1 MRRFHRLIS
10 HRSCIKNGVMFS
22 IFYCVSFFFFFSLVG
37 FMHKTHICY
46 FCNFSVFGH
55 QNELRNSYKTA
66 DPVYMG
72 LFF

>member
-10 HRSCIKNGVMFS
+10 HRSCIKTGVMFLYF
-22 IFYCVSFFFFFSLVG
+22 IVFLFTPFFPPVG
-37 FMHKTHICY
+37 FMHETHICY
-46 FCNFSVFGH
+46 FCYFSVFGH